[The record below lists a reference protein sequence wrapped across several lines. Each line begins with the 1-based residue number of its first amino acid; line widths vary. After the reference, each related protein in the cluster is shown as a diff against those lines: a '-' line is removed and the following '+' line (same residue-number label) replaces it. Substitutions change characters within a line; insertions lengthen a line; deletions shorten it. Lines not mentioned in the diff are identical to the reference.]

1 MSVMDAK
8 QVEEAGT
15 PSGASLTKQ
24 IAEFTRGS
32 QTFKAQLTRQIA
44 FLQEKK
50 QRAEALR
57 IKVIATASNSDI

>member
-1 MSVMDAK
+1 MDTK
-8 QVEEAGT
+8 QVEEAVT

-32 QTFKAQLTRQIA
+32 QTFKAQLTRQIS
-44 FLQEKK
+44 FHQEKK

-57 IKVIATASNSDI
+57 LKVIATTSNSDL